1 MPEFWLRKT
10 FPKVVFPNSNMPEK
24 RYRIFRRKKD
34 LDELPVDSSD
44 VFQRNMLDRYI
55 DRPDLIF
62 HNGKITAMDLLCL
75 AEL

>member
-1 MPEFWLRKT
+1 M
-10 FPKVVFPNSNMPEK
+10 SEK

-62 HNGKITAMDLLCL
+62 HNGKFTAMDLLCL